1 MRISTR
7 GRYAV
12 MALVEL
18 AAREATAPAP
28 PPGRRKPPVSLAE
41 IAASQMLSLAYL
53 EQLFGPLRRAGLVTS
68 TRGPGGGY
76 RLVNPPQQI
85 TVASIIE
92 AVEEPYLTRTEG
104 SEALTG
110 EPCRTER
117 LWQELDL
124 HVQHFLEGISV
135 ADVLHGRVSGRAG
148 APLPALKQE
157 LPERA

>member
-1 MRISTR
+1 MDSASRVHGWVPSGACQEKHGRNSTKGSLPMRISTR

-53 EQLFGPLRRAGLVTS
+53 EQLFGPLRRAGIVTS

-76 RLVNPPQQI
+76 RLVNNCGENGCQ
-85 TVASIIE
+85 TVKHLHFHVIGGE
-92 AVEEPYLTRTEG
+92 KL
-104 SEALTG
+104 SERMA
-110 EPCRTER
+110 
-117 LWQELDL
+117 
-124 HVQHFLEGISV
+124 
-135 ADVLHGRVSGRAG
+135 
-148 APLPALKQE
+148 
-157 LPERA
+157 